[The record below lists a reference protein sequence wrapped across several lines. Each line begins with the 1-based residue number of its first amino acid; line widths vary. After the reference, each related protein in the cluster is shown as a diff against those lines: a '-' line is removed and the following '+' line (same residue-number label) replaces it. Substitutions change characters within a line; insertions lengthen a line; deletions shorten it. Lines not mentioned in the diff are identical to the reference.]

1 MNKQNLSNKI
11 LTTNRVISRDGRKII
26 SAIEKVADTFN
37 KLFVNV
43 EKILKF
49 DKDKRFLVQTND
61 VFDPV
66 LKAIKK

>member
-11 LTTNRVISRDGRKII
+11 LTTNRVILRDGRKII

-37 KLFVNV
+37 KLFNV

-61 VFDPV
+61 VFEPV

>member
-11 LTTNRVISRDGRKII
+11 LTTNRVILRDGRKII

-43 EKILKF
+43 EKFLKF

-61 VFDPV
+61 VFGPV

>member
-11 LTTNRVISRDGRKII
+11 RTTNRIILRDGKKII
-26 SAIEKVADTFN
+26 STIEKVADTFS